1 MTLVWKARFVSG
13 SQLYGN
19 SLETALSETD
29 LNTFGMNKS
38 EDLEP
43 TSMFELINAPRMVKI
58 FQKNTSKLCEKPSQK
73 TWR

>member
-1 MTLVWKARFVSG
+1 MKVSRFVSG
-13 SQLYGN
+13 SQLCGN
-19 SLETALSETD
+19 SLETALSGTD

-73 TWR
+73 N